1 MVTVMPINVTIITTI
16 VTRMAA
22 MMVLLLP
29 NMLAVSRIQP

>member
-1 MVTVMPINVTIITTI
+1 MVTVKPINVTIITTI